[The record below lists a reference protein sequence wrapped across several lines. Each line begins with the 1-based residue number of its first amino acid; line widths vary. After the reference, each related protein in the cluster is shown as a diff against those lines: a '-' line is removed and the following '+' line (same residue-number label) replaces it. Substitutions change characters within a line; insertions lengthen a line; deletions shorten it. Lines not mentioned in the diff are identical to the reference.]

1 MSSSAE
7 QLVVWADAAEQ
18 CEQTDLRLACAAQ
31 LAQRL
36 VLASTPGEHALP
48 AGIADAA
55 QLEGCSNSTL
65 LLILGLVTGA
75 FRQLAPQ
82 ASISMFGFKAPRRQ
96 PGAYKAP
103 ATDSIAAALQQA
115 ASPGSFEWRIEKFA
129 QQPAQRGR
137 SLQSPW
143 FMSGGRE
150 WQLLVYLNGD
160 SQVSEGH
167 VSRKWGRLYVAPGS
181 NTNTTPAAVKV
192 LHLEIRNSHATTS
205 CVTC

>member
-1 MSSSAE
+1 MSTSAK

-31 LAQRL
+31 LARRL
-36 VLASTPGEHALP
+36 ILASTPGEHALP

-75 FRQLAPQ
+75 GRQLVRQEKLQ
-82 ASISMFGFKAPRRQ
+82 AYEAQ
-96 PGAYKAP
+96 

-115 ASPGSFEWRIEKFA
+115 SSPGSFEWRIEQFA

-150 WQLLVYLNGD
+150 WRLSVYLNGD
-160 SQVSEGH
+160 NEEAEGH
-167 VSRKWGRLYVAPGS
+167 VSCKSGPICSSWFC
-181 NTNTTPAAVKV
+181 TNTTSAA
-192 LHLEIRNSHATTS
+192 S
-205 CVTC
+205 